1 MQFNR
6 SSEFRKNHIRS
17 QSARAPSAGRQRPL
31 SGRTINLF
39 ANADTIETVYT
50 SKNLSPGKK
59 NTPTKILLGKGISAI
74 DLGKYKRD
82 KNFKA
87 SKSQE

>member
-1 MQFNR
+1 MHFNR

-17 QSARAPSAGRQRPL
+17 QSARAPSAGRQRPI
-31 SGRTINLF
+31 SGRPINLF

-59 NTPTKILLGKGISAI
+59 ITPNKILLGKGISVAE
-74 DLGKYKRD
+74 LGKYK
-82 KNFKA
+82 K
-87 SKSQE
+87 